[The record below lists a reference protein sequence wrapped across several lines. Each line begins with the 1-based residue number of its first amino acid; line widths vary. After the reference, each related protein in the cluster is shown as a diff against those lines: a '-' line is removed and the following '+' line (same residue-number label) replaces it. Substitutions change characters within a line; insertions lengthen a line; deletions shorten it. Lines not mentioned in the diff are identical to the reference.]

1 MSRTSKI
8 VVAPR
13 GSTRGEVAIQEFANS
28 NLPSEQLRKR
38 AVPLLTSKELLRIV
52 WGLPPEDRT
61 KFVDKVD
68 QVRRNRLLFPLGT
81 ISSLFPQRHI
91 RPSTRKMRNS

>member
-1 MSRTSKI
+1 MARTSKT

-28 NLPSEQLRKR
+28 NLPSEQLRQQ
-38 AVPLLTSKELLRIV
+38 AGPLLTSKELLRNV
-52 WGLPPEDRT
+52 WGLPPEDQT

-68 QVRRNRLLFPLGT
+68 QVRRDRLLFPLE
-81 ISSLFPQRHI
+81 IIFLFLQRHI
-91 RPSTRKMRNS
+91 RPLTRKMRKF